1 MSEESEV
8 LKKFTLEELSKFD
21 GSEPDKPIYFGYKGK
36 VYDVTK
42 SSLFID
48 GMHFEH
54 NSGEDLTDYMEES
67 PHGDEVL
74 HDCKII
80 GELVE

>member
-1 MSEESEV
+1 MSEEE
-8 LKKFTLEELSKFD
+8 LKKFTEAELSEFD
-21 GSEPDKPIYFGYKGK
+21 GTEPDKPIYFAYKGK
-36 VYDVTK
+36 VYDVTE

-74 HDCKII
+74 HDCKVV
-80 GELVE
+80 GEMVE